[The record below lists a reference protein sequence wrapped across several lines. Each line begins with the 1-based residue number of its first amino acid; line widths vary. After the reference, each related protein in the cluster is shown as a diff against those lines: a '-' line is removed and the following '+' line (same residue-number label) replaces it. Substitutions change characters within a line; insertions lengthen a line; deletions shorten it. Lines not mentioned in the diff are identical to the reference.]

1 MTLSMLCKYSTQKI
15 DITNTDVKDYIT
27 TDNLLQDKQ
36 GYIPYDGV
44 LNMGKVTSYQKGD
57 VLISNIR
64 PYLKK
69 IWLADKSGGCSNDVL
84 VVRLTNAKVLPKFL
98 YYSLAQ
104 DAFFD
109 YVMQGVKGIKMPRGD
124 KAHIMNYT
132 IAVPSIEDQKSII
145 DEIESYEIL
154 IAQARKVMNGCA
166 GRKTEIINRYLQ

>member
-1 MTLSMLCKYSTQKI
+1 MYLYRIFVPISKKFG
-15 DITNTDVKDYIT
+15 
-27 TDNLLQDKQ
+27 LQTRV
-36 GYIPYDGV
+36 GG
-44 LNMGKVTSYQKGD
+44 G
-57 VLISNIR
+57 SN
-64 PYLKK
+64 
-69 IWLADKSGGCSNDVL
+69 NVL

-109 YVMQGVKGIKMPRGD
+109 YVMQGVKGIKMPRVD

-154 IAQARKVMNGCA
+154 IAQAQKVMNVCA
-166 GRKTEIINRYLQ
+166 GQKTEIINRYLQ